1 MAIQQSFFVLCFR
14 ISSYWTSTMLTTHA
28 LMSMKILEPLAF

>member
-28 LMSMKILEPLAF
+28 LKILESLAF